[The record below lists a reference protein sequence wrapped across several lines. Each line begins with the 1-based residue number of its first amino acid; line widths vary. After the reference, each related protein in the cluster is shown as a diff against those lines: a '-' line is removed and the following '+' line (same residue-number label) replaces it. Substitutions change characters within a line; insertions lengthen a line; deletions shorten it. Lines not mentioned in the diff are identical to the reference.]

1 MSANPLPAQTEPT
14 PAALERAVDP
24 SMEDILASI
33 RKIIADEQEAAQPGH
48 SATSAGAPPV
58 RSEPDFEAWLQR
70 TASGEPG
77 QETVQPQFAA
87 PAAPLATGFAPPMP
101 PPSAAVPPPAP
112 APHLSVVARQPQV
125 EAAPRIPAAA
135 LQNLPER
142 DPLDAPLEAP
152 PQARLAAQPQPA
164 VSVQA
169 PLDEPLVSQVAG
181 ASVQSSFQA
190 LARTMFMQNSTMVE
204 EAVRDMLRPM
214 LKQWLDD
221 NLPVIVEKLVR
232 AEIERVARGGR

>member
-1 MSANPLPAQTEPT
+1 MSANPLPAQNPAI
-14 PAALERAVDP
+14 PAAPERAVDP

-33 RKIIADEQEAAQPGH
+33 RKIIADEQEASQTAH
-48 SATSAGAPPV
+48 APAAAAPAA
-58 RSEPDFEAWLQR
+58 RPEADFEAWLQQ

-77 QETVQPQFAA
+77 QQPVQSFAA
-87 PAAPLATGFAPPMP
+87 PSPVIPEPPLATGFAPP
-101 PPSAAVPPPAP
+101 APAP
-112 APHLSVVARQPQV
+112 APHLSVVARQPQA
-125 EAAPRIPAAA
+125 EAAPRIPAASIQA
-135 LQNLPER
+135 VSPR
-142 DPLDAPLEAP
+142 DPLDAPLQAAP
-152 PQARLAAQPQPA
+152 HQELHPQKEPYHPAAA
-164 VSVQA
+164 VSG
-169 PLDEPLVSQVAG
+169 EPLVSQSAG

-190 LARTMFMQNSTMVE
+190 LARTMFMQNSAMVD